1 MAATELLFEESEF
14 VNLEH
19 LDLLSRLFTVS
30 QKSRRRMVALLHV
43 SEGPGALASTVLL
56 LQEMKILPTEMYC
69 DSCLEIQSSKI
80 HSMLIISL
88 LNCLHG
94 LPQSQIPGYPHPLF
108 SLRIICVTIKI
119 GILCL
124 DSAIS

>member
-1 MAATELLFEESEF
+1 MDGKMLHLKWFVSCDLTNKSNEKMAATELLFEESEF

-43 SEGPGALASTVLL
+43 SEGTLATKMLTLASTVLL

-69 DSCLEIQSSKI
+69 DSCLEISPDMFNVRNRGS
-80 HSMLIISL
+80 
-88 LNCLHG
+88 
-94 LPQSQIPGYPHPLF
+94 
-108 SLRIICVTIKI
+108 

>member
-43 SEGPGALASTVLL
+43 SEGTLATKMLALASTVLL

-94 LPQSQIPGYPHPLF
+94 LPQSQIPGYSHPIF
-108 SLRIICVTIKI
+108 SLRIICVTNK
-119 GILCL
+119 LER
-124 DSAIS
+124 DK

>member
-1 MAATELLFEESEF
+1 MAPLFC
-14 VNLEH
+14 
-19 LDLLSRLFTVS
+19 
-30 QKSRRRMVALLHV
+30 A
-43 SEGPGALASTVLL
+43 SEGTLATNMLTLASTVLL

>member
-43 SEGPGALASTVLL
+43 SEGTLATKMLALASTVLL

-69 DSCLEIQSSKI
+69 DSCLEISPDTFHVRNRCS
-80 HSMLIISL
+80 
-88 LNCLHG
+88 
-94 LPQSQIPGYPHPLF
+94 
-108 SLRIICVTIKI
+108 

>member
-1 MAATELLFEESEF
+1 MAALF
-14 VNLEH
+14 
-19 LDLLSRLFTVS
+19 R
-30 QKSRRRMVALLHV
+30 A
-43 SEGPGALASTVLL
+43 SEGTLATKMLTLASTVLL

-94 LPQSQIPGYPHPLF
+94 LPQSQIPGYSHPLF